1 MSLARNTFWNFL
13 GVLIP
18 SLAALPAIGYLARV
32 LGVENFGLLTLSFA
46 IIGYASIFDLGL
58 SRAVIREVALS
69 SDKGS
74 EVNKAVGTSSVVVTI
89 AGFTCALLLYFNSER
104 LASSLGVTAGNWPD
118 VVLGLNYLSFAIVP
132 LLLSTVWFS
141 FLEGR
146 GDFRNLNFLKII
158 SGLAVAIIPAAWV
171 WISGD
176 ERFSVA
182 MLGLVASRIFVMLLA
197 YVFCVLPF
205 GLRVHVFDYFTFK
218 RLINYGGWITVSNFI
233 SPVMVYFDRFFIS
246 SHLGAATVAL
256 YSAPSEVIGRV
267 AFVPTSISRVIFQRL
282 SLDSSDSIQTR
293 VAYKMTFVVCGLS
306 SALIF
311 FGSDIILSVW
321 LGDKY
326 LGEASLVLK
335 ILAVGFLFNSLAQ
348 IPFAKIQAEGNSRLT
363 AILHIFEVL
372 PYLALL
378 YFLVLHSSIVGV
390 AIAWTVRVSVDFLLL
405 EYFSR
410 K

>member
-74 EVNKAVGTSSVVVTI
+74 EVNRAVGTSSVVVTI

-282 SLDSSDSIQTR
+282 SLDSSDSIQIR

>member
-1 MSLARNTFWNFL
+1 MARNTFWNFL

-74 EVNKAVGTSSVVVTI
+74 EVNRAVGTSSVVVTI

-246 SHLGAATVAL
+246 SHLGVATVAL

-282 SLDSSDSIQTR
+282 SLDSSDSIQIR

-321 LGDKY
+321 LSDKY

-378 YFLVLHSSIVGV
+378 YFLVLHSSIVGA

>member
-1 MSLARNTFWNFL
+1 MELL

-74 EVNKAVGTSSVVVTI
+74 EVNRAVGTSSVVVTI

-282 SLDSSDSIQTR
+282 SLDSSDSIQIR

-326 LGEASLVLK
+326 LGR
-335 ILAVGFLFNSLAQ
+335 
-348 IPFAKIQAEGNSRLT
+348 P
-363 AILHIFEVL
+363 
-372 PYLALL
+372 LL
-378 YFLVLHSSIVGV
+378 SSK
-390 AIAWTVRVSVDFLLL
+390 SLLL
-405 EYFSR
+405 AFCSILWR
-410 K
+410 KYLLPKFKLKVIPG

>member
-32 LGVENFGLLTLSFA
+32 LGVENFVLLTLSFA

-378 YFLVLHSSIVGV
+378 YFLVLHSSIVGA

>member
-74 EVNKAVGTSSVVVTI
+74 EVNRAVGTSSVVVTI

-104 LASSLGVTAGNWPD
+104 LASSLGVTAGNWLD

-282 SLDSSDSIQTR
+282 SLDSSDSIQIR

-378 YFLVLHSSIVGV
+378 YFLVLHSSIVGA

>member
-1 MSLARNTFWNFL
+1 
-13 GVLIP
+13 
-18 SLAALPAIGYLARV
+18 
-32 LGVENFGLLTLSFA
+32 
-46 IIGYASIFDLGL
+46 
-58 SRAVIREVALS
+58 
-69 SDKGS
+69 
-74 EVNKAVGTSSVVVTI
+74 
-89 AGFTCALLLYFNSER
+89 
-104 LASSLGVTAGNWPD
+104 
-118 VVLGLNYLSFAIVP
+118 
-132 LLLSTVWFS
+132 
-141 FLEGR
+141 
-146 GDFRNLNFLKII
+146 
-158 SGLAVAIIPAAWV
+158 PAAWV

-282 SLDSSDSIQTR
+282 SLDSSDSIQIR

-378 YFLVLHSSIVGV
+378 YFLVLHSSIVGA

>member
-1 MSLARNTFWNFL
+1 MARNTFWNFL

-74 EVNKAVGTSSVVVTI
+74 EVNRAVGTSSVVVTI

-282 SLDSSDSIQTR
+282 SLDSSDSIQIR

>member
-32 LGVENFGLLTLSFA
+32 LGVESFGLLTLSFA

-58 SRAVIREVALS
+58 SRAVIREVALNTG
-69 SDKGS
+69 SDS
-74 EVNKAVGTSSVVVTI
+74 EINKVVGTSTLVVAV
-89 AGFTCALLLYFNSER
+89 AGFICSLLLYLNSEH
-104 LASSLGVTAGNWPD
+104 LASSLGVTAENWAD
-118 VVLGLNYLSFAIVP
+118 VVVGLKYLSFAIVP
-132 LLLSTVWFS
+132 LLLSTVWFA
-141 FLEGR
+141 FLEGC
-146 GDFRNLNFLKII
+146 GNFRSLNFLKII
-158 SGLAVAIIPAAWV
+158 SGLAVAIVPAAWV
-171 WISGD
+171 WVSGE

-182 MLGLVASRIFVMLLA
+182 MLGLVASRIFAMALA
-197 YVFCVLPF
+197 YVFCVFPSR
-205 GLRVHVFDYFTFK
+205 LRVHVFDYLTFK

-246 SHLGAATVAL
+246 SYLGAATVAL
-256 YSAPSEVIGRV
+256 YSAPSEVVGRI
-267 AFVPTSISRVIFQRL
+267 AFIPTSISRVIFQRL
-282 SLDSSDSIQTR
+282 SLGTSDEMQTR
-293 VAYKMTFVVCGLS
+293 IAYRMTFVMCGLS
-306 SALIF
+306 STLIF

-326 LGEASLVLK
+326 LGDASNVLK
-335 ILAVGFLFNSLAQ
+335 ILAIGFFFNSLAQ
-348 IPFAKIQAEGNSRLT
+348 IPFAKIQAKGNSRLT
-363 AILHIFEVL
+363 AMLHLSEVV

-378 YFLVLHSSIVGV
+378 YFLVLNFSIVGA

>member
-1 MSLARNTFWNFL
+1 MARNTFWNFL

-69 SDKGS
+69 SDKSS

-378 YFLVLHSSIVGV
+378 YFLVLHSSIVGA

>member
-74 EVNKAVGTSSVVVTI
+74 EVNRAVGTSSVVVTI

-246 SHLGAATVAL
+246 SHLGVATVAL

-282 SLDSSDSIQTR
+282 SLDSSDSIQIR

-321 LGDKY
+321 LSDKY

-378 YFLVLHSSIVGV
+378 YFLVLHSSIVGA